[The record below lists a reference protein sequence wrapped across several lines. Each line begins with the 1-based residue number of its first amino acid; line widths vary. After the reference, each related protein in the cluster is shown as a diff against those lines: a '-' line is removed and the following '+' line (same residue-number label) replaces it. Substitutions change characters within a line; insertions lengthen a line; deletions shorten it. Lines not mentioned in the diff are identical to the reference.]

1 MDMLLKLLRLSRDFL
16 LITDSAGNCLKIG
29 DHFQNVLA
37 KHNVG
42 TDDLSN
48 IVRRVVPALQQTGI
62 SPPPLEKFGI
72 YSSSFTLIQKTREQ
86 LVLFAE
92 DQTANDVQYPFNNNT
107 SQSGHLL
114 KEKDKRIHTL
124 LDESSDP
131 IFSFKEDGTYLY
143 VNQIFAQTLG
153 YNQEEIIGKTVWDVF
168 PQDEA
173 DKRFSM
179 VRKGFLTGKTENI
192 EVMIPLADG
201 DKYFLTTVKPI
212 KNEHEEVAF
221 VICISKDITEL
232 REAQSQLKS
241 LRGIL
246 PICSKCKKIRNDE
259 GAWQQLEYY
268 ISNHSEAEFSHG
280 MCPDCAEILYPD
292 LFDKI

>member
-1 MDMLLKLLRLSRDFL
+1 MDILLKLLRLSGDFL
-16 LITDSAGNCLKIG
+16 LITDGAGNCLEIG

-37 KHNVG
+37 KHDVG
-42 TDDLSN
+42 TDELSG
-48 IVRRVVPALQQTGI
+48 IVRQGLPALEQTGI
-62 SPPPLEKFGI
+62 SPLPLEKFGI
-72 YSSSFTLIQKTREQ
+72 YSSSFSLLQKTREQ

-92 DQTANDVQYPFNNNT
+92 DQTANDNRYPGKKST
-107 SQSGHLL
+107 SQSGLL
-114 KEKDKRIHTL
+114 LEEKDKRIHAL

-143 VNQIFAQTLG
+143 VNKIFAQTLG
-153 YNQEEIIGKTVWDVF
+153 YNQEEIIGKRVWDIF

-179 VRKGFLTGKTENI
+179 VRKGFLTGKTDNI
-192 EVMIPLADG
+192 EVRIPLAEG
-201 DKYFLTTVKPI
+201 DKHFLTTVKPI

-221 VICISKDITEL
+221 IICISKDITEL

-246 PICSKCKKIRNDE
+246 PICSECKNIRNDE

-268 ISNHSEAEFSHG
+268 ISKHSEAEFSHG

-292 LFDKI
+292 LLDKI